1 MPAQPESICVVDD
14 DASVRNSIE
23 RLLDSDGLK
32 AQSFEDA
39 EAFFAH
45 AGSHAVP
52 LAVLDVWM
60 AETSGLQVQARP
72 FDNGNTDR
80 LHGVR
85 HHAHVRTVEISHCGV
100 SISNRLNAEL
110 GVLD

>member
-52 LAVLDVWM
+52 WPCSMCGWRRRAACKFRRAHLTTGTPVGFTASDITLTSEQSKFLT
-60 AETSGLQVQARP
+60 AEFQYQIG
-72 FDNGNTDR
+72 
-80 LHGVR
+80 
-85 HHAHVRTVEISHCGV
+85 
-100 SISNRLNAEL
+100 
-110 GVLD
+110 